1 MVKRKSTKMLNRVL
15 RKVVSFILLTKR
27 KLYWLLRRSLSRR
40 RRHLQ
45 SGFVLPTVLMVSM
58 VVVLLTT
65 AMVFRSFDRS
75 KNATYVRVNQAV
87 LNAATPALDRARA
100 KLDALF
106 ADPTLPR
113 ATPSDIALYTALS
126 NSRYTF
132 GDEERLKLVTDIN
145 GVAGIQKYPDVTLE
159 NDDTLKTAWRF
170 PVDTDNNGK
179 FDSYTLY
186 GIYFRSPTRGSDGKF
201 NRARNPL
208 EARTPPMRGGNIGNQ
223 CANAAGTSASLVG
236 DSSWYKSGGKL
247 SKSFFVYTATV
258 PITNP
263 PPDDLD
269 SNKYYELGKQSFSAL
284 EYQQDRS
291 LIPLS
296 NNAAVFQDDLELTP
310 GSAFRMNGR
319 IFTNANLLIGGR
331 SNTVVRLY
339 QVSSKNSCFYE
350 EENSKITVGGN
361 VGTGNVADTSN
372 QNQVTV
378 DLFKGFGNDPG
389 TATISSNNKS
399 TNSNGGAQVAYND
412 AAYNRRIAVMKRTAL
427 FLHGNYSSTTNKIE
441 PPPTISSVDAVSRY
455 PQAVKDGFKAKIQ
468 APGGSS
474 LNTQDVLAQELEI
487 YLKNRTRRVPYAEV
501 AAPDGTGA
509 LGTYDSD
516 GDGIDTSIFASGT
529 IDPPDAWSAVTN
541 TSPLTLTT
549 NRLEQTQPEQ
559 QKKDAKETYVGD
571 RILVGNNLPAFWKKD
586 GKYVTGRNE
595 KQFLGNN
602 IHWTSPSNEPRYRTT
617 QVVPLPDIGISDRN
631 GFWEDA
637 AAQEPQGSANTGGLR
652 VITGAGIYRNDSSSY
667 TVLSTSSFLSK
678 PTTLESGGA
687 IPNAPRLAGES
698 TATPYNLVWSDL
710 MPMTGGANVS
720 APADLRMRATTVYH
734 YKDNAGTSQT
744 PIACVSSYYDPT
756 NATTAKNRVNVD
768 GGYGIDTT
776 DGKSNNGV
784 VYPPP
789 YTTNSARFAAIATY
803 LPELKAQAKLMFPNG
818 RIVNEPLQQALQKL
832 NTSGQ
837 LADTTKPLSLSE
849 NSAIDAAICA
859 LRILTDSTFTPSS
872 SPVLPHGAIK
882 EATFLDARQVRAIDK
897 TPANYDLE
905 LEQRQPLEI
914 RVTDLDIRQLAT
926 TSIGSSTKQEYM
938 LPNSGI
944 IYASRDDA
952 LADLS
957 DTSVE
962 RELLSPTDFRL
973 DATRRPNG
981 IRLINGSN
989 LARENDYREEEKGLI
1004 LVTNLPAYV
1013 RGDFN
1018 LHQEAG
1024 GSTPTEEFTTTLAPD
1039 WDNFYNRDKPF
1050 NNNFACRQG
1059 QTGCGSNGDQWRP
1072 ATIISDAIT
1081 LLSNS
1086 FIDGFRNQGDY
1097 DLNNNAGISSIRSRL
1112 RNGFWNNNFVTS
1124 AFWWRANASNT
1135 TGYPYPYQKPPA
1147 NSHVGS
1153 YLTNGVTPIQRRVD
1167 FPEYLMEYC
1176 PKIPVS
1182 LCQPSDWVI
1191 NPSGTRA
1198 TNAIGQ
1204 TFDIATHQ
1212 AGTTAQAASS
1222 TLQRYARRVAFK
1234 RKPNGTL
1241 ELKEW
1246 NDKATPIPLGIDS
1259 TGKIDEFPYD
1269 TYSTKSPR
1277 IAKNALWFRT
1287 TNNTSGEPYNNP
1299 SYRTDKP
1306 LAYLGSTQL
1315 VSPPTPEIPG
1325 IPSLNLP
1332 EGNPAS
1338 DYMICTNQNTRGSTK
1353 KFFIDEPSDLDLN
1366 RCPSDTMAQIT
1377 AVRNALINTTTFN
1390 PDSSTTDNIVRP
1402 TRTGTTGAF
1411 PAAAGTTTTFT
1422 SNPAAPSQEVVNVI
1436 DIGGDFNTSTAC
1448 TTIRLVGN
1456 ENSIFVLRKPS
1467 NSQLSF
1473 GGRSSDCGIQVQLEG
1488 VEPNN
1493 VIWAINA
1500 NVHWNAVDSTK
1511 PHKMVGTFITD
1522 STGSPKWETVNFE
1535 DGGRILGPNVVPS
1548 SSNFTNSKIYAIAS
1562 NGQPYL
1568 VPILQIHSPEGTPSN
1583 SSDSLPDNNHL
1594 EREWLSRVA
1603 ADVTMNAVFV
1613 SGNSPSRPAEESA
1626 GLHNFVRFIE
1636 TWQNPSQRTLNIKG
1650 SFIQF
1655 KRSAYATAPFA
1666 TVLVG
1671 KSTAN
1676 DGSLSIFGYSPTRY
1690 KVQNGTPTGTLPYYK
1705 APTRQWGFDVA
1716 ILSQSPD
1723 LFAQK
1728 FTQQPTN
1735 PPDEFFRQVDR
1746 NDSWVET
1753 LLCAAKG
1760 SGTSY
1765 TDALDR
1771 SDRPTSC
1778 PSLSLYN
1785 D

>member
-1 MVKRKSTKMLNRVL
+1 MSRHKQDKAIQRFLSQTNFKPQLQWFL
-15 RKVVSFILLTKR
+15 
-27 KLYWLLRRSLSRR
+27 RSLVVITKQNN
-40 RRHLQ
+40 LADA
-45 SGFVLPTVLMVSM
+45 GFVLPTVTMVSM

-65 AMVFRSFDRS
+65 AIVFRSFDRS
-75 KNATYVRVNQAV
+75 KNATYARVNQAV
-87 LNAATPALDRARA
+87 LNAANPALDRARA

-113 ATPSDIALYTALS
+113 ATPSDLALYTALT
-126 NSRYTF
+126 NNRYSF
-132 GDEERLKLVTDIN
+132 GDEERLKLVKDIN
-145 GVAGIQKYPDVTLE
+145 GVAGIQTSPDVIE
-159 NDDTLKTAWRF
+159 NDDTLRTAWRF

-247 SKSFFVYTATV
+247 TKSFFVYTATV
-258 PITNP
+258 PITEP
-263 PPDDLD
+263 PPDDPD
-269 SNKYYELGKQSFSAL
+269 NNKYYEKGKQSFSAL

-319 IFTNANLLIGGR
+319 VFTNANLLIGGR
-331 SNTVVRLY
+331 NSTVVRLY

-361 VGTGNVADTSN
+361 VGTGNVADTSD
-372 QNQVTV
+372 QNEVTV

-389 TATISSNNKS
+389 TATINSSNKS
-399 TNSNGGAQVAYND
+399 TNIEGGAQVAYND

-427 FLHGNYSSTTNKIE
+427 SLHGNYSSTTNKID
-441 PPPTISSVDAVSRY
+441 PPPTISSVNGVSRY

-468 APGGSS
+468 ASGGSS

-487 YLKNRTRRVPYAEV
+487 YLKNRTRRVPYSEI

-509 LGTYDSD
+509 LGSYDSD
-516 GDGIDTSIFASGT
+516 GDGIDTSVFASGT
-529 IDPPDAWSAVTN
+529 IDPPDAWSEITN
-541 TSPLTLTT
+541 TSPLSLTT
-549 NRLEQTQPEQ
+549 AKLEQTQPEQ
-559 QKKDAKETYVGD
+559 QKKDGKETYVGD

-595 KQFLGNN
+595 KQFLGTTIN
-602 IHWTSPSNEPRYRTT
+602 WTSPTNEPRYRTT

-637 AAQEPQGSANTGGLR
+637 AAQEPLGSANTGGLR

-667 TVLSTSSFLSK
+667 TALSTSSFLPK
-678 PTTLESGGA
+678 PITLDSGGT

-710 MPMTGGANVS
+710 MAMTGGANS
-720 APADLRMRATTVYH
+720 PTAPPDLRMRATAVYH
-734 YKDNAGTSQT
+734 YKGNAGTSQT

-756 NATTAKNRVNVD
+756 NATSARNPTGLPDVSGVINGAQPANGR
-768 GGYGIDTT
+768 
-776 DGKSNNGV
+776 SNNGV

-789 YTTNSARFAAIATY
+789 YTTTRFAAIATY

-859 LRILTDSTFTPSS
+859 LRILTDNIFTPNST
-872 SPVLPHGAIK
+872 VLPHGAIK

-914 RVTDLDIRQLAT
+914 RVTDLNIGQLAAR
-926 TSIGSSTKQEYM
+926 SIGSSTKQEYI

-981 IRLINGSN
+981 IRLINSSN
-989 LARENDYREEEKGLI
+989 LARENNYREEEKGLI

-1013 RGDFN
+1013 RGNFN
-1018 LHQEAG
+1018 LHQQP
-1024 GSTPTEEFTTTLAPD
+1024 GSGTATEEFEETLD
-1039 WDNFYNRDKPF
+1039 SNWGNFYNRHKPF
-1050 NNNFACRQG
+1050 NNNFACRPG

-1086 FIDGFRNQGDY
+1086 FRDGFRSEGDY
-1097 DLNNNAGISSIRSRL
+1097 DLNNNAGSSATRSRL

-1124 AFWWRANASNT
+1124 AFWWLASNT
-1135 TGYPYPYQKPPA
+1135 SSSVYPYDKTTG
-1147 NSHVGS
+1147 SHVGS

-1182 LCQPSDWVI
+1182 QCQPADWVI
-1191 NPSGTRA
+1191 NSSGTKA
-1198 TNAIGQ
+1198 TSAIGQ
-1204 TFDIATHQ
+1204 TFSIATHQ

-1234 RKPNGTL
+1234 RRSNGTL

-1246 NDKATPIPLGIDS
+1246 NNKATPIPLGINS
-1259 TGKIDEFPYD
+1259 SGNIDEFPYD
-1269 TYSTKSPR
+1269 TYSAKSPR
-1277 IAKNALWFRT
+1277 IVKNALWFRT

-1306 LAYLGSTQL
+1306 LAYIGTTRII
-1315 VSPPTPEIPG
+1315 SPPTPEIPG

-1332 EGNPAS
+1332 EGNAPS
-1338 DYMICTNQNTRGSTK
+1338 NYTICTNENKQGSTE
-1353 KFFIDEPSDLDLN
+1353 KFLIERPGDIDLD
-1366 RCPSDTMAQIT
+1366 RCPSATLAQIA
-1377 AVRNALINTTTFN
+1377 AVRNALVNTTTFN
-1390 PDSSTTDNIVRP
+1390 PNSSVTDNIVEP
-1402 TRTGTTGAF
+1402 IRTGTFGAF
-1411 PAAAGTTTTFT
+1411 PAAAGTTTIFT
-1422 SNPAAPSQEVVNVI
+1422 SNPLVLSQAAINVI

-1448 TTIRLVGN
+1448 TTIKLVGN

-1473 GGRSSDCGIQVQLEG
+1473 GGGSSHCGIQVQLEG

-1500 NVHWNAVDSTK
+1500 NVHWNAVDPTK

-1535 DGGRILGPNVVPS
+1535 DGGRILGPNGVPS
-1548 SSNFTNSKIYAIAS
+1548 APNFVNSKVYAIAS

-1568 VPILQIHSPEGTPSN
+1568 VPILQIHSPEGTPST
-1583 SSDSLPDNNHL
+1583 SSDSLPTNGNL
-1594 EREWLSRVA
+1594 ESEWLSRVA
-1603 ADVTMNAVFV
+1603 ANATMNAVFV

-1636 TWQNPSQRTLNIKG
+1636 TWQNTAQRTLNIRG

-1655 KRSAYATAPFA
+1655 KRTAYATAPFA
-1666 TVLVG
+1666 TVLVS
-1671 KSTAN
+1671 KSGAN
-1676 DGSLSIFGYSPTRY
+1676 DGSLSIFGYIPTVY
-1690 KVQNGTPTGTLPYYK
+1690 KVQNGTPVNGTLPYYK
-1705 APTRQWGFDVA
+1705 APTWQWGFDVA

-1746 NDSWVET
+1746 NDSWIET

-1765 TDALDR
+1765 SYAVDP

-1778 PSLSLYN
+1778 PSLSSYN

>member
-1 MVKRKSTKMLNRVL
+1 MVKRKSTKVLIRIL
-15 RKVVSFILLTKR
+15 RKLIKFNITLATQSLRWLARSFLK
-27 KLYWLLRRSLSRR
+27 SRR
-40 RRHLQ
+40 RRLQ
-45 SGFVLPTVLMVSM
+45 SGFVLPTVTMVSM
-58 VVVLLTT
+58 VIVLLTT
-65 AMVFRSFDRS
+65 AIVFRSFDRS
-75 KNATYVRVNQAV
+75 TNASYVRVNQAV
-87 LNAATPALDRARA
+87 LNAANPALDRARA

-106 ADPTLPR
+106 ADPSLPR
-113 ATPSDIALYTALS
+113 ATPSDIALYTTLTS
-126 NSRYTF
+126 NRYSF
-132 GDEERLKLVTDIN
+132 GDEERLKLVKDIN
-145 GVAGIQKYPDVTLE
+145 GVTGIQQYPAVTLE
-159 NDDTLKTAWRF
+159 DDDTIKTAWRF

-186 GIYFRSPTRGSDGKF
+186 GIYFRSPTRGTDGRF
-201 NRARNPL
+201 SRPRNPL

-223 CANAAGTSASLVG
+223 CANATGTSASLVG

-258 PITNP
+258 PITSV
-263 PPDDLD
+263 PDSPSIGTKDD
-269 SNKYYELGKQSFSAL
+269 YEPYKGSKSFSAL

-319 IFTNANLLIGGR
+319 VFTNANLLIGGR
-331 SNTVVRLY
+331 GSTEVRLY

-372 QNQVTV
+372 QNGVTV
-378 DLFKGFGNDPG
+378 DLFRGFGNDPG
-389 TATISSNNKS
+389 SATINNSNKS
-399 TNSNGGAQVAYND
+399 TNTNGGAQVAYND

-427 FLHGNYSSTTNKIE
+427 FLHGNYSSTTNKID
-441 PPPTISSVDAVSRY
+441 PPPTISSVDGVSRY
-455 PQAVKDGFKAKIQ
+455 PQEVKDGFKAKIQ

-487 YLKNRTRRVPYAEV
+487 YLKNRTRRVPYSEV
-501 AAPDGTGA
+501 SAPDGTGA
-509 LGTYDSD
+509 IGTYDSD
-516 GDGIDTSIFASGT
+516 GDGIDTSVFASGT
-529 IDPPDAWSAVTN
+529 IDPPNAWSEITS
-541 TSPLTLTT
+541 TSPLALTT
-549 NRLEQTQPEQ
+549 AKLDQTQPEQ
-559 QKKDAKETYVGD
+559 QRKDGKETYVGD

-595 KQFLGNN
+595 KQFLGTTIN
-602 IHWTSPSNEPRYRTT
+602 WTSPNNERRYRTT

-637 AAQEPQGSANTGGLR
+637 AAQQPQGSANTGGLR

-667 TVLSTSSFLSK
+667 TTLSTASFISK
-678 PTTLESGGA
+678 PTTLDSGGT

-698 TATPYNLVWSDL
+698 TATPYNLVWSD
-710 MPMTGGANVS
+710 MMAMTGGANS
-720 APADLRMRATTVYH
+720 PTAPPDLRMRATAVYH
-734 YKDNAGTSQT
+734 YKGNAGTSQT

-756 NATTAKNRVNVD
+756 NAITARNRVNFD

-776 DGKSNNGV
+776 NGRSNNGV
-784 VYPPP
+784 VYPPA
-789 YTTNSARFAAIATY
+789 YTSNSARFLAIATY
-803 LPELKAQAKLMFPNG
+803 LPELRSQAKLMFPNG

-859 LRILTDSTFTPSS
+859 LRILTDNTFTPNSA
-872 SPVLPHGAIK
+872 VLPHSAIK

-905 LEQRQPLEI
+905 LEQRQPSEI
-914 RVTDLDIRQLAT
+914 RVTDLNIGQMAAR
-926 TSIGSSTKQEYM
+926 SIGSSTKQEYI

-957 DTSVE
+957 DTSAE

-989 LARENDYREEEKGLI
+989 LARENNYREEEKGLI

-1013 RGDFN
+1013 QGNFN
-1018 LHQEAG
+1018 LHQQPG
-1024 GSTPTEEFTTTLAPD
+1024 TSTATEEFTTTLD
-1039 WDNFYNRDKPF
+1039 SNWGNFYNRDKPF

-1072 ATIISDAIT
+1072 ATVISDAIT
-1081 LLSNS
+1081 LLSND
-1086 FIDGFRNQGDY
+1086 FRDGFRSEGDY
-1097 DLNNNAGISSIRSRL
+1097 DLNNNTGSSAIRSRL

-1124 AFWWRANASNT
+1124 AFWWLASNT
-1135 TGYPYPYQKPPA
+1135 NTSVYPYQKTTD
-1147 NSHVGS
+1147 SHVGS
-1153 YLTNGVTPIQRRVD
+1153 YLTNAVTPIQRRVD

-1182 LCQPSDWVI
+1182 QCQPADWVI
-1191 NPSGTRA
+1191 NSSGTKA
-1198 TNAIGQ
+1198 TSAIGQ
-1204 TFDIATHQ
+1204 TFSIATHQ

-1234 RKPNGTL
+1234 RRSNGTL

-1246 NDKATPIPLGIDS
+1246 NNKATPIPLGINS
-1259 TGKIDEFPYD
+1259 SGNIDEFPYD
-1269 TYSTKSPR
+1269 TYSAKSPR

-1287 TNNTSGEPYNNP
+1287 TNNTSGEPFSNP

-1306 LAYLGSTQL
+1306 LAYIGTTRII
-1315 VSPPTPEIPG
+1315 SPPTPEISG

-1332 EGNPAS
+1332 EGNAPS
-1338 DYMICTNQNTRGSTK
+1338 NYTICTNENKQGSTE
-1353 KFFIDEPSDLDLN
+1353 KFFISSPSDIDLD
-1366 RCPSDTMAQIT
+1366 RCPSATMDQI
-1377 AVRNALINTTTFN
+1377 AAARNALINTTTFN
-1390 PDSSTTDNIVRP
+1390 PEASTTDNIVRP

-1411 PAAAGTTTTFT
+1411 PATAGTTTTFT

-1436 DIGGDFNTSTAC
+1436 EIGGDFNTSTAC

-1456 ENSIFVLRKPS
+1456 ENSIFVLRKTS

-1473 GGRSSDCGIQVQLEG
+1473 GGGSSHCGIQVQLEG

-1500 NVHWNAVDSTK
+1500 NIHWNAVDPTK

-1535 DGGRILGPNVVPS
+1535 DGGRILGPNGVPS
-1548 SSNFTNSKIYAIAS
+1548 APNFVNSRVYAIAS

-1568 VPILQIHSPEGTPSN
+1568 VPILQIHSPEGTPST
-1583 SSDSLPDNNHL
+1583 SSDALPTNGNI
-1594 EREWLSRVA
+1594 ESQWLQRVA
-1603 ADVTMNAVFV
+1603 ADTTINAVFV
-1613 SGNSPSRPAEESA
+1613 SGNSPSRPQEESA
-1626 GLHNFVRFIE
+1626 GLHNFVRFIQR
-1636 TWQNPSQRTLNIKG
+1636 WSSRTLNIRG

-1655 KRSAYATAPFA
+1655 KRSAYATGPFA
-1666 TVLVG
+1666 TVLAG
-1671 KSTAN
+1671 KSSAN
-1676 DGSLSIFGYSPTRY
+1676 DGSLSILGYSFTRY
-1690 KVQNGTPTGTLPYYK
+1690 ATGNGTPAGTLPYYG
-1705 APTRQWGFDVA
+1705 APARQWGFDVA

-1746 NDSWVET
+1746 NDSWIET

-1765 TDALDR
+1765 SYAVDA
-1771 SDRPTSC
+1771 SDRPNSC
-1778 PSLSLYN
+1778 ATLSSYN

>member
-1 MVKRKSTKMLNRVL
+1 MSSHKQDKAIQR
-15 RKVVSFILLTKR
+15 LLSKTNF
-27 KLYWLLRRSLSRR
+27 KLQLQWFLRSLVVISRQK
-40 RRHLQ
+40 HLADA
-45 SGFVLPTVLMVSM
+45 GFVLPTVTMVSM

-65 AMVFRSFDRS
+65 AIVFRSFDRS
-75 KNATYVRVNQAV
+75 KNASYVRVNQAV
-87 LNAATPALDRARA
+87 LNAANPALDRARA

-113 ATPSDIALYTALS
+113 ATPSDLALYTALTAS
-126 NSRYTF
+126 KYSF
-132 GDEERLKLVTDIN
+132 GDEERLKLVKDGIN
-145 GVAGIQKYPDVTLE
+145 EVAGIQKYPDVPL
-159 NDDTLKTAWRF
+159 DDDETLKTAWRF

-186 GIYFRSPTRGSDGKF
+186 GIYFRSPHRGSDGKF
-201 NRARNPL
+201 DRARNPL
-208 EARTPPMRGGNIGNQ
+208 GARTPPMKGGNIGNQ

-263 PPDDLD
+263 PEGNYEKG
-269 SNKYYELGKQSFSAL
+269 NKSFSAL
-284 EYQQDRS
+284 EFQQDRS
-291 LIPLS
+291 LIPLN

-310 GSAFRMNGR
+310 GSVFRMNGR
-319 IFTNANLLIGGR
+319 VFTNANLLIGGR
-331 SNTVVRLY
+331 NNTEVRLY

-372 QNQVTV
+372 QNGVTV
-378 DLFKGFGNDPG
+378 DLFNGFGNNPG
-389 TATISSNNKS
+389 SATINSNNKS

-427 FLHGNYSSTTNKIE
+427 FLHGNYSSTTNKID
-441 PPPTISSVDAVSRY
+441 PPPTISSVDAISRY

-468 APGGSS
+468 ASGGSS

-487 YLKNRTRRVPYAEV
+487 YLKNRTRRVPYVEV

-509 LGTYDSD
+509 LGAYDSD
-516 GDGIDTSIFASGT
+516 GDGIDISVFASGT

-541 TSPLTLTT
+541 TSPLALTT
-549 NRLEQTQPEQ
+549 AKLEQTQPEQ
-559 QKKDAKETYVGD
+559 QKKDGKETYVGD

-595 KQFLGNN
+595 KQFLGNAIN
-602 IHWTSPSNEPRYRTT
+602 WTSPSNEPRYRTT

-637 AAQEPQGSANTGGLR
+637 AAQQPQGSANTGGLR

-667 TVLSTSSFLSK
+667 TALSTASFISK
-678 PTTLESGGA
+678 PTTLDSGGT

-698 TATPYNLVWSDL
+698 TATQYNLVWSDIT
-710 MPMTGGANVS
+710 PMTGGANSPTV
-720 APADLRMRATTVYH
+720 PPDLRMRATAVYH

-744 PIACVSSYYDPT
+744 PIACVSSYYNPT
-756 NATTAKNRVNVD
+756 NATTARNRINVD

-776 DGKSNNGV
+776 DGRSNNGV
-784 VYPPP
+784 VYPPA
-789 YTTNSARFAAIATY
+789 YTSDSARFVAITTY

-818 RIVNEPLQQALQKL
+818 RIVNEPLQQALLKI

-859 LRILTDSTFTPSS
+859 LKILTDSTFTPSS
-872 SPVLPHGAIK
+872 TVLPHGAIK
-882 EATFLDARQVRAIDK
+882 EATFLDARQLRAIDK

-914 RVTDLDIRQLAT
+914 RVTDLNTGQLAA
-926 TSIGSSTKQEYM
+926 TSIGSSTKQEYI

-952 LADLS
+952 LLDLS

-962 RELLSPTDFRL
+962 KELLSPTDFRL
-973 DATRRPNG
+973 DSTRRPNG

-989 LARENDYREEEKGLI
+989 LARENNYREEEKGLI

-1013 RGDFN
+1013 RGNFN
-1018 LHQEAG
+1018 LHQQPG
-1024 GSTPTEEFTTTLAPD
+1024 TSTATEEFTTTLTSD
-1039 WDNFYNRDKPF
+1039 WDNFYERDKPF

-1059 QTGCGSNGDQWRP
+1059 QTGCGSKGDQWRP

-1086 FIDGFRNQGDY
+1086 FRDGFRNEGDY
-1097 DLNNNAGISSIRSRL
+1097 DLNNNAGISAIRSRL

-1124 AFWWRANASNT
+1124 AFWWLESNT
-1135 TGYPYPYQKPPA
+1135 NTSVYPYQKTTD
-1147 NSHVGS
+1147 SHVGS

-1176 PKIPVS
+1176 PKIPAS

-1191 NPSGTRA
+1191 NSSGTKA
-1198 TNAIGQ
+1198 TNAINQ
-1204 TFDIATHQ
+1204 PLSSAQ
-1212 AGTTAQAASS
+1212 AGTTAQKASS

-1234 RKPNGTL
+1234 RRSNGTL

-1246 NDKATPIPLGIDS
+1246 NNKATPIPLGINS
-1259 TGKIDEFPYD
+1259 SGNIDEFPYD

-1277 IAKNALWFRT
+1277 IAKNTLWFRT
-1287 TNNTSGEPYNNP
+1287 TNNISGEPYSNF

-1306 LAYLGSTQL
+1306 LAYMGTTQI

-1332 EGNPAS
+1332 ESNPAS
-1338 DYMICTNQNTRGSTK
+1338 KYTICTNENKQGSTE
-1353 KFFIDEPSDLDLN
+1353 KFFISSPSDIDLD
-1366 RCPSDTMAQIT
+1366 RCPSATLAQIA

-1390 PDSSTTDNIVRP
+1390 PDASTTDNIVTP

-1422 SNPAAPSQEVVNVI
+1422 SNPATPSQEVVNVI

-1448 TTIRLVGN
+1448 TTIKLVGN
-1456 ENSIFVLRKPS
+1456 ENSIFVLRKTS
-1467 NSQLSF
+1467 NSQLNF
-1473 GGRSSDCGIQVQLEG
+1473 GGGSGHCGIQVQLEG

-1535 DGGRILGPNVVPS
+1535 DGGRILGPNVVPAAP
-1548 SSNFTNSKIYAIAS
+1548 NFTNSKIYAIAS

-1583 SSDSLPDNNHL
+1583 SSDALPDNGNL
-1594 EREWLSRVA
+1594 ESQWLPRVA
-1603 ADVTMNAVFV
+1603 ADATMNAVFV

-1636 TWQNPSQRTLNIKG
+1636 TWQNTAQRTLNIKG

-1666 TVLVG
+1666 TVLAS
-1671 KSTAN
+1671 KSSAN

-1690 KVQNGTPTGTLPYYK
+1690 KVANGTPTGTLPYYK

-1716 ILSQSPD
+1716 ILFQSPD

-1728 FTQQPTN
+1728 FTQQPTS

-1746 NDSWVET
+1746 NDSWIET

-1771 SDRPTSC
+1771 SESDRPTSC
-1778 PSLSLYN
+1778 PSLSLY
-1785 D
+1785 DD